1 MIFVGR
7 GALLWRAVRA
17 ADAAGHRVDLVCVG
31 PDEAVPEGIPA
42 LRTTDVNDDA
52 ATVTAA
58 CRDNLMWSINN
69 ETILRPKLLG
79 SGLRIYNIHNG
90 PLPAYRGLPEIAI
103 AAALLGGETHYGA
116 TLHEVDGGIDT
127 GAVLDI
133 ERFPIAPQD
142 GFQEVM
148 LAGLRACHSVFVRNL
163 TAAVENTLSPMPPST
178 QPAGYYG
185 RRQLADIAAR
195 RGTDGFS
202 RAASLGVFAPLYP
215 DLAAATAGQRSPD
228 GAAR

>member
-17 ADAAGHRVDLVCVG
+17 ADTAGHPVDLVCVG
-31 PDEAVPEGIPA
+31 PDEAVPEGIPV
-42 LRTTDVNDDA
+42 LRTPDVNADA
-52 ATVTAA
+52 AAVTAA
-58 CRDNLMWSINN
+58 CSDSLVWSINN
-69 ETILRPKLLG
+69 ETILRPPLLG

-90 PLPAYRGLPEIAI
+90 PLPAYRGRPEVAI
-103 AAALLGGETHYGA
+103 AAALLDGETHYGA
-116 TLHEVDGGIDT
+116 TLHEVDHGIDT

-133 ERFPIAPQD
+133 ELFPIAPQD
-142 GFQEVM
+142 GFAEVM
-148 LAGLRACHSVFVRNL
+148 LAGLRACHAVFVRNL
-163 TAAVENTLSPMPPST
+163 TAAAAGTLSPMPPST

-195 RGTDGFS
+195 RGSDDFS
-202 RAASLGVFAPLYP
+202 RAAALGVFAPLYP
-215 DLAAATAGQRSPD
+215 DLAAATAGQPSPD